1 MVFVK
6 LREGEGI
13 EEALRRFKR
22 ECERNGIL
30 KEIKRRERYLSP
42 ALKRKLKA
50 AEARRKMRR
59 AKRRRPFGKRAHR
72 SVVSKAPRIFQ
83 SARRAQPIGA
93 RSVYFPRFRHR
104 YPYRTVKTTQP
115 GRPPVT
121 AGWHLPTPTID

>member
-30 KEIKRRERYLSP
+30 KEIKRREHYLSP
-42 ALKRKLKA
+42 SLRRKLKA

-59 AKRRRPFGKRAHR
+59 VKRRR
-72 SVVSKAPRIFQ
+72 
-83 SARRAQPIGA
+83 
-93 RSVYFPRFRHR
+93 
-104 YPYRTVKTTQP
+104 
-115 GRPPVT
+115 
-121 AGWHLPTPTID
+121 TP